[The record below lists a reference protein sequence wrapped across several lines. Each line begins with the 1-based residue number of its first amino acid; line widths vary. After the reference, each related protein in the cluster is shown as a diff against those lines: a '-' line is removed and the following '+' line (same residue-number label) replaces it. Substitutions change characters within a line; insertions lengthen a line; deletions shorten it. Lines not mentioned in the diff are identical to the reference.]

1 MRTGNDHATK
11 DEEVATVDTILVTL
25 IVLGAA
31 LFLARWFFRN
41 LISRDKKPTCGSCD
55 TCAPTENSEPDK
67 TPTASSSS

>member
-1 MRTGNDHATK
+1 M
-11 DEEVATVDTILVTL
+11 DTILVTL

-31 LFLARWFFRN
+31 LFLARWFYRSLIARN
-41 LISRDKKPTCGSCD
+41 KKPTCGSCG

>member
-1 MRTGNDHATK
+1 M
-11 DEEVATVDTILVTL
+11 DTILVYV

-41 LISRDKKPTCGSCD
+41 LISRNKEPACGSCD